1 LNFALFGDSPL
12 GKKTTLQSIKSIT
25 LDDVKQWYKR
35 VYRPNDALLLISG
48 DVTVKRGKELA
59 ETLLAGW
66 EPADQLPKA
75 DYTPVEP
82 SKTRRIVLID
92 NPNGKQS
99 TIRMAAR
106 AFDIHS
112 DEKFAGSA
120 VGRILSDGI
129 HSRLDRYLR
138 AEKG

>member
-1 LNFALFGDSPL
+1 MPTRSIARHSLRTTSPGIVAGRELNFAVFGDSPL

-82 SKTRRIVLID
+82 SKTRRIVTS
-92 NPNGKQS
+92 NKS
-99 TIRMAAR
+99 TTAPARSSRSTNTATAATKICR
-106 AFDIHS
+106 
-112 DEKFAGSA
+112 K
-120 VGRILSDGI
+120 
-129 HSRLDRYLR
+129 
-138 AEKG
+138 